1 MTNQLC
7 LQLQW
12 SRLYQKMLQQLAGY
26 ETTIT
31 DERKRIEWAFRI
43 ATSTWFSIQQETDNT
58 VFNDQQEEIAF
69 YKVVKPRFIALIDYF
84 TLLYKSVLFQPESP
98 HGNLEYWQHERVIC
112 KNFLSKY
119 QSFCRYYEQ
128 GNTTMDH
135 IYFVQETNRQSLIFG
150 VNENNA
156 HPTTTSYSFLLA
168 RVLSIKKY
176 YRYILEKINLVTLPD
191 TCLT

>member
-12 SRLYQKMLQQLAGY
+12 SRLYKKLLQQLSGY

-31 DERKRIEWAFRI
+31 DEKKWIEWAFAI
-43 ATSTWFSIQQETDNT
+43 TTKAWFGIQQDAVNY
-58 VFNDQQEEIAF
+58 VFDDQQEEIAF

-84 TLLYKSVLFQPESP
+84 TLLYKSVLFQPECP
-98 HGNLEYWQHERVIC
+98 QGNLEYWQHEQDIC

-135 IYFVQETNRQSLIFG
+135 IYFVQETNKQSLIFG
-150 VNENNA
+150 INENSA
-156 HPTTTSYSFLLA
+156 YTITSYSFLLA

-176 YRYILEKINLVTLPD
+176 YRCILEKISFLSNAAN
-191 TCLT
+191 

>member
-12 SRLYQKMLQQLAGY
+12 SRLYKKMLQQLAGY

-31 DERKRIEWAFRI
+31 DEKKRIEWGFGITAR
-43 ATSTWFSIQQETDNT
+43 AWFGIQQEADNY
-58 VFNDQQEEIAF
+58 VFDDQQEEIAF
-69 YKVVKPRFIALIDYF
+69 YKVLKPRFIALIDYF
-84 TLLYKSVLFQPESP
+84 TLLYKSALFQPESP
-98 HGNLEYWQHERVIC
+98 QENLEYWQHERVIC

-128 GNTTMDH
+128 GNTAMDH
-135 IYFVQETNRQSLIFG
+135 IYFVQETNQQSLIFG
-150 VNENNA
+150 LNETNA
-156 HPTTTSYSFLLA
+156 HTTTTSYTYLLA

-176 YRYILEKINLVTLPD
+176 YRYILEKINIVTNSN
-191 TCLT
+191 